1 MKFKVFLALVS
12 LIVAVAIIAAA
23 RNRLT
28 QIEPDRTSAAAE
40 TANEKKPAVPVV
52 ADENTAADA
61 LDALIPAVKARAA
74 PALVQGKWINS
85 EPLTLDKLR
94 GRVVMLDFWTFG
106 CYNCRN
112 TLPQVKGFDERYRE
126 KGLTIIGVHTPES
139 GYERDFE
146 NLRAAVGKLGI
157 KYPIVTDNGS
167 ETWDAFGIE
176 AWPTV
181 IILDKNGRIRY
192 THIGEGAYDTQESV
206 IQTLLAE

>member
-1 MKFKVFLALVS
+1 MKFKVFLALVP
-12 LIVAVAIIAAA
+12 LVVAVAIIAAA
-23 RNRLT
+23 RTRRT
-28 QIEPDRTSAAAE
+28 QIDPDLTSIVAE
-40 TANEKKPAVPVV
+40 TANEKRPAVPAV

-61 LDALIPAVKARAA
+61 LDALVPAVKARTA
-74 PALVQGKWINS
+74 PSLVQGKWINS
-85 EPLTLDKLR
+85 EPLALDKLR

-112 TLPQVKGFDERYRE
+112 TLPQVKRFDERYRE
-126 KGLTIIGVHTPES
+126 KSLTIIGVHTPES

-146 NLRAAVGKLGI
+146 NLRTAVEKLGI

-181 IILDKNGRIRY
+181 IIIDKNGRIRY

>member
-1 MKFKVFLALVS
+1 MKFKVFLTLVP
-12 LIVAVAIIAAA
+12 LVVAVAIIAAA
-23 RNRLT
+23 RTRRT
-28 QIEPDRTSAAAE
+28 QIEPDRKSEAAE
-40 TANEKKPAVPVV
+40 TVSDKPAAAAV

-61 LDALIPAVKARAA
+61 LDALIPAVKARTA
-74 PALVQGKWINS
+74 PPIVQGKWLNS
-85 EPLTLDKLR
+85 EPLALDKLR

-112 TLPQVKGFDERYRE
+112 TLPTVKGFDERYRE

-146 NLRAAVGKLGI
+146 NLRAAVEKLGI

-181 IILDKNGRIRY
+181 IIIDKNGRIRY